1 MSFASGSDVMEC
13 VETLIARLWSELLGI
28 ELPSP
33 IPRMTYENAMSTYG
47 SDKPD
52 VRLGV
57 PISRIEKEIPAEL
70 IRNMTSLTDPAVEAI
85 VFPFGKIFDS
95 DPTRTR
101 EFTTSFFDSP
111 HVAWFQKN
119 PSGGPGIFIYDPS
132 QPLEGLHAFGFDAAS
147 NIKSKLSLQPGDLL
161 ILQARPDTQFTT
173 GSTPLGNLRL
183 AIYSAAVKKG
193 HVSAPTGFAPLW
205 ITHFPL
211 FTPIPPSS
219 PSSPSHHS
227 PAPPSSPSNPPS
239 PQENPTLTSTH
250 HPFTSPATAADV
262 AHLLTSPHLA
272 LADHYDL
279 VINGIELGGGSR
291 RIHHAAL
298 QQMILR
304 DVLRL
309 PPTRLRDFAHLVEVL
324 RAGCPPHAGIA
335 LGLDRLVTVMLNR
348 TSVRDVIAFPKSG
361 RGEDPLV
368 GAPALLEEGVLK
380 TYHLKIREREIRKRE
395 IREREFARAGP
406 ARALDDPAAGAPS
419 WWSAFER

>member
-13 VETLIARLWSELLGI
+13 VETLIARLWVEMLGI

-33 IPRMTYENAMSTYG
+33 FPRMTYENAMSTYG

-57 PISRIEKEIPAEL
+57 PISRIEKDIPAEL
-70 IRNMTSLTDPAVEAI
+70 IRNMTSLTNPVVEAI
-85 VFPFGKIFDS
+85 AFPSGKIFDF
-95 DPTRTR
+95 DPTLTR
-101 EFTTSFFDSP
+101 EFVTDFFESSDA
-111 HVAWFQKN
+111 AWFHKN

-147 NIKSKLSLQPGDLL
+147 KIESKLNLQVGDLL
-161 ILQARPDTQFTT
+161 ILQARPDASFTT
-173 GSTPLGNLRL
+173 GCTPLGNLRS
-183 AIYSAAVKKG
+183 AIHKAALKKG
-193 HVSAPTGFAPLW
+193 HVNPPTGFAPLW

-219 PSSPSHHS
+219 PSSPSHPS
-227 PAPPSSPSNPPS
+227 PPPSSSPSNLPPV
-239 PQENPTLTSTH
+239 QENTPNLTSTH

-279 VINGIELGGGSR
+279 VINGTELGGGSR

-298 QQMILR
+298 QEMVLR

-309 PPTRLRDFAHLVEVL
+309 SPKRLRDFAHLIEVL
-324 RAGCPPHAGIA
+324 RAGCPPHAGLA
-335 LGLDRLVTVMLNR
+335 LGLDRLVAVMLNR

-361 RGEDPLV
+361 RGEDTLV
-368 GAPALLEEGVLK
+368 GAPAPLEDKVLEK
-380 TYHLKIREREIRKRE
+380 YHLKIRE
-395 IREREFARAGP
+395 
-406 ARALDDPAAGAPS
+406 
-419 WWSAFER
+419 

>member
-1 MSFASGSDVMEC
+1 MSFASGSDVMGHI
-13 VETLIARLWSELLGI
+13 ETLIARLWVELLGI

-33 IPRMTYENAMSTYG
+33 IPRMTYENAMSNYG

-52 VRLGV
+52 SRLELL
-57 PISRIEKEIPAEL
+57 ISRIEKDIPAEL
-70 IRNMTSLTDPAVEAI
+70 IRNMTSLANPVVEAI
-85 VFPFGKIFDS
+85 VFPSGKIFDS

-101 EFTTSFFDSP
+101 KFTTEFLDSP
-111 HVAWFQKN
+111 DAASFHRN

-132 QPLEGLHAFGFDAAS
+132 QPLEGLHAFGFEVAS
-147 NIKSKLSLQPGDLL
+147 NIRTKLSLQPGDLL
-161 ILQARPDTQFTT
+161 ILQARPDTSFTT

-183 AIYSAAVKKG
+183 AIHKAAVKKG
-193 HVSAPTGFAPLW
+193 HISPPTGFAPLW

-219 PSSPSHHS
+219 PSSPSHPS
-227 PAPPSSPSNPPS
+227 PPPPSSSPSNLS
-239 PQENPTLTSTH
+239 LLQESENTPTLMSTH

-279 VINGIELGGGSR
+279 VINGTELGGGSR

-298 QQMILR
+298 QELVLR

-309 PPTRLRDFAHLVEVL
+309 PPTRLRDFAHLLEVL

-335 LGLDRLVTVMLNR
+335 LGLDRLVAVMLNR
-348 TSVRDVIAFPKSG
+348 ASVRDVIAFPKSG
-361 RGEDPLV
+361 RGEDTLV
-368 GAPALLEEGVLK
+368 GAPAPMEDDVLK
-380 TYHLKIREREIRKRE
+380 TYHLKIR
-395 IREREFARAGP
+395 
-406 ARALDDPAAGAPS
+406 D
-419 WWSAFER
+419 